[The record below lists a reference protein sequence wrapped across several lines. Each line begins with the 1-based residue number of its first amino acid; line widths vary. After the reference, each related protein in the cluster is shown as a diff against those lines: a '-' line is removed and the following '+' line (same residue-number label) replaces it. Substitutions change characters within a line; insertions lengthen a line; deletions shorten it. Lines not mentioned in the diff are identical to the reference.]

1 MSNSS
6 PVASHCSVF
15 ALSDTTDPDLQQQCN
30 HSHDEICEQCESL
43 HSTLHSIIEAVKEA
57 SFVTEDDRDEAE
69 YLANSSTL
77 SIKSWICHLL
87 RSAHQDQARLDI
99 IDTLDPEAVLIVNDW
114 AMKFLPQR
122 YRESQTDWFGKRG
135 LSWHISVVYRRMEGE
150 LQWQGFIHVIQ
161 SCSQG
166 SSAVAAIMHH
176 VLATLKR
183 EHPEVNKAYFRQD
196 NAGCY
201 HSSRTILSCRQISAS
216 TGVQVVRVDF
226 SDPQG
231 GKGAADRLAAT
242 CKGHIRAFI
251 NEGHDVCT
259 AADLRNALL
268 SHGGLEGVR
277 VVSLNAV
284 TETQDDSP
292 SITGITKLNNFRFSS
307 NDSITCWRAYCIG
320 RGKTIEPE
328 KPSSGKYAH
337 CILKLAQHIGTDRL
351 GSTLGSAMVSVRP
364 IDLISRFFV

>member
-15 ALSDTTDPDLQQQCN
+15 SLSDTTDPDLQQQCD
-30 HSHDEICEQCESL
+30 HSHDKICEQCESL
-43 HSTLHSIIEAVKEA
+43 HSTLHSITEAVKGA
-57 SFVTEDDRDEAE
+57 SFVTEDARDEAE
-69 YLANSSTL
+69 YLVNSATL

-87 RSAHQDQARLDI
+87 RSVHQDRARLDI

-114 AMKFLPQR
+114 AMKVLPQR

-135 LSWHISVVYRRMEGE
+135 LSWHMSVVYRRIEGE
-150 LQWQGFIHVIQ
+150 LQWQGFVHVIQ

-176 VLATLKR
+176 VLTTLKR
-183 EHPEVNKAYFRQD
+183 EHPEVNKAYFRQY

-201 HSSRTILSCRQISAS
+201 HSSRTILECREISAS

-242 CKGHIRAFI
+242 CKRHLRAFI

-259 AADLRNALL
+259 ATDLRNVLL
-268 SHGGLEGVR
+268 SYGGLEGVR
-277 VVSLNAV
+277 VVSLNAIN
-284 TETQDDSP
+284 ETPDDSR
-292 SITGITKLNNFRFSS
+292 SISGITKLNNFQFSAAET
-307 NDSITCWRAYCIG
+307 ITCWHAYCIG
-320 RGKTIEPE
+320 RGKTIKPE
-328 KPSSGKYAH
+328 KPSSGKYPH
-337 CILKLAQHIGTDRL
+337 CILELPQHRHRQTWSHTQL
-351 GSTLGSAMVSVRP
+351 
-364 IDLISRFFV
+364 